1 MTAHR
6 TDCHPE
12 RSEGPISNALE
23 VDVAVVV
30 AVADDLLL

>member
-1 MTAHR
+1 MTTHR

-12 RSEGPISNALE
+12 RSEGPVSNALE
-23 VDVAVVV
+23 FALAVVV